1 MAWGQKKKGTKVTL
15 GPEWLDPNSHYPA
28 DEPPKPL
35 QVDAVMGL
43 IKQRNT
49 FVMTGTGFGK
59 SRISQMYWKLFS
71 QSQKLKSL
79 RSHYA
84 LGDNQ
89 VKGKVGQG
97 YTAINLRKFTF
108 TAKAASDI
116 KKGKYNFIFLNNQ
129 RFTNLFHNTSFQ
141 DCLAMILVN
150 EAHLLY
156 GWGMVK
162 SRKAKKSSTHKRHGD
177 QAIFQ
182 PLDTGTSTFSDL
194 LAPGAGGHPEQPEDP
209 HKNIDILRAELTRPK
224 IRILQF
230 PMECSL
236 KSVKD
241 LTEMFGKK
249 EDVVTTLIYSET
261 QNTTLEVMKVNWK
274 RVRRVIQIGQG
285 NPSCVA
291 QIIGCCGHNGQSGLA
306 IMFVQP
312 KRRSGLNTL
321 EAIAKVDRTM
331 DDVHGYI
338 PMNCDDLN
346 YLHKQNREIDKGFPA
361 CRCSNCA
368 PEEAALLQANMM
380 KLKVSNFE
388 DLLDHPD
395 NLTHKLL
402 LTTNAP
408 LKKSHPA
415 QVSEAEK
422 LSPALDHLAATLV
435 GEFNTFFFK
444 TYKNVQSFLPCKLFG
459 FLEANYIAEGFDST
473 KGTKDIRDLMGG
485 ELMDG
490 QLDMLYKCVLY

>member
-1 MAWGQKKKGTKVTL
+1 MLT
-15 GPEWLDPNSHYPA
+15 
-28 DEPPKPL
+28 
-35 QVDAVMGL
+35 
-43 IKQRNT
+43 
-49 FVMTGTGFGK
+49 
-59 SRISQMYWKLFS
+59 
-71 QSQKLKSL
+71 
-79 RSHYA
+79 
-84 LGDNQ
+84 
-89 VKGKVGQG
+89 
-97 YTAINLRKFTF
+97 
-108 TAKAASDI
+108 
-116 KKGKYNFIFLNNQ
+116 
-129 RFTNLFHNTSFQ
+129 TNGH
-141 DCLAMILVN
+141 A
-150 EAHLLY
+150 
-156 GWGMVK
+156 
-162 SRKAKKSSTHKRHGD
+162 R
-177 QAIFQ
+177 
-182 PLDTGTSTFSDL
+182 DTGTSTFSDL

-261 QNTTLEVMKVNWK
+261 QNTTLEVMKVVNTAWGTTAGEFNPK
-274 RVRRVIQIGQG
+274 SKVIRQYHTCTGDTEFVDTGLLIIRSGWFSPSYQLVIQSVVLETPPELLSSSSAPLTVRQTVKGLHPYMEKEDVI
-285 NPSCVA
+285 
-291 QIIGCCGHNGQSGLA
+291 SGY
-306 IMFVQP
+306 
-312 KRRSGLNTL
+312 K
-321 EAIAKVDRTM
+321 
-331 DDVHGYI
+331 HGYI

>member
-1 MAWGQKKKGTKVTL
+1 MLT
-15 GPEWLDPNSHYPA
+15 
-28 DEPPKPL
+28 
-35 QVDAVMGL
+35 
-43 IKQRNT
+43 
-49 FVMTGTGFGK
+49 
-59 SRISQMYWKLFS
+59 
-71 QSQKLKSL
+71 
-79 RSHYA
+79 
-84 LGDNQ
+84 
-89 VKGKVGQG
+89 
-97 YTAINLRKFTF
+97 
-108 TAKAASDI
+108 
-116 KKGKYNFIFLNNQ
+116 
-129 RFTNLFHNTSFQ
+129 TNGH
-141 DCLAMILVN
+141 A
-150 EAHLLY
+150 
-156 GWGMVK
+156 
-162 SRKAKKSSTHKRHGD
+162 R
-177 QAIFQ
+177 
-182 PLDTGTSTFSDL
+182 DTGTSTFSDL

-261 QNTTLEVMKVNWK
+261 QNTTLEVMKVVNTAWGTTAGEFNPKSKVIRQYHTCTGDMEKEDVISGYESGNFSCITCTMALGLGQNWK